1 MHQLRLR
8 ERKRLAN
15 EARQALAQRVVKSFH
30 MCGFSRFFSDCLMLL
45 VGDDRL
51 IGRPEI
57 CIAGSLLVD
66 LWNGAPELLARAFIP
81 LAQGKG
87 HNLAGLST

>member
-8 ERKRLAN
+8 ERKRLTD
-15 EARQALAQRVVKSFH
+15 EASQALAQCVVKPFH

-45 VGDDRL
+45 VGNDRL

-57 CIAGSLLVD
+57 RIAGSLPVY
-66 LWNGAPELLARAFIP
+66 LWNGVPELLARDFIP
-81 LAQGKG
+81 ITEGKG
-87 HNLAGLST
+87 HNLARLTT